1 MKRSDI
7 IILAGILIVISTL
20 AYYIHYLIFRDL
32 HHIFIFML
40 GDLAFVFLEVLL
52 VVVVIERIL
61 TRREKQSILSKLNM
75 VAGAFFSEV
84 GNKLLAKL
92 VRCYDQHDK
101 ICPCLDVSKDWTSSD
116 YKKARDFIDNL
127 GNKPNCSNID
137 LDELRG
143 FLIQKR
149 SFILRLLENPNVLE
163 HEHGSNLLWAVLHLT
178 EELEAR
184 ASLGDLPQSDLDY
197 LASSIHRVYRLLAA
211 EWISYM
217 EYLKSD
223 HPFLFSLIL
232 RIHPFQ
238 KKPSPVVT
246 GGN

>member
-1 MKRSDI
+1 MKRSDLV
-7 IILAGILIVISTL
+7 ILAVILIAISTL
-20 AYYIHYLIFRDL
+20 AYYIHYIIFRDP
-32 HHIFIFML
+32 HHIFIFMIS
-40 GDLAFVFLEVLL
+40 DLAFVFMEVFL
-52 VVVVIERIL
+52 VVLVIERIL
-61 TRREKQSILSKLNM
+61 TRREKQSMLNKLNM

-92 VRCYDQHDK
+92 IICYDRRNK
-101 ICPCLDVSKDWTSSD
+101 ICPCLDVSKNWTSTD
-116 YKKARDFIDNL
+116 YKKARDFIHNL
-127 GNKPNCSNID
+127 SDKPQCSNID
-137 LDELRG
+137 LDELRD

-184 ASLGDLPQSDLDY
+184 SSLGNLPQSDLDY
-197 LASSIHRVYRLLAA
+197 LASSIQRVYRLLAA
-211 EWISYM
+211 EWITYM
-217 EYLKSD
+217 EYLQSD

-238 KKPSPVVT
+238 EKPSPVVT